1 MMKIGYKFYFGL
13 SLVFL
18 ILFIFLLKD
27 NLERRYAFLGLA
39 IGSLARGIYEMNKQ
53 IKSRK
58 ENKG

>member
-1 MMKIGYKFYFGL
+1 MKIAYTIYFGL

-18 ILFIFLLKD
+18 ILFLLKD